1 MLVFETIF
9 LLSALQVFGHPNRLR
24 RTCIV
29 RKSNISSLQQNLI
42 NCKFFNA
49 YFVANKDRCVCYI
62 HS

>member
-29 RKSNISSLQQNLI
+29 GESNISSLQQNLI

-49 YFVANKDRCVCYI
+49 YVVAD
-62 HS
+62 